1 MSLSPEGMRIAAKA
15 GLVDTQPPADQDTWL
30 ALLTGIVG
38 SHAYGLSGPESDVD
52 RMTVSM
58 APAVDFFGFN
68 PPVGRSGTRV
78 QHEPEDHVT
87 HELGKFCSL
96 ALKCNPS
103 ILELLWLPEHEWVA
117 PIGRELIDMRGAFL
131 SRRLVKDAYLGYA
144 RAQFQRLQRR
154 EDGTFSSDTRNRTL
168 KHARHL
174 IRLAEQGMSL
184 YLTSTMTVRVPNRE
198 RLFALSEEFVEDPRK
213 AGDYLDQIVQFY
225 DDEKTSLPEHPDTKR
240 VETWLKAVRLRSIT
254 DTSPV
259 KRPV

>member
-1 MSLSPEGMRIAAKA
+1 MSPAEVWKRGEEV
-15 GLVDTQPPADQDTWL
+15 GLADKQPPADKDTWI
-30 ALLTGIVG
+30 ALLTGVVG
-38 SHAYGLSGPESDVD
+38 SHAYGLNGPESDVD
-52 RMTVSM
+52 RMTVAL
-58 APAVDFFGFN
+58 APSEDFFGFH
-68 PPVGRSGTRV
+68 PPVNRSGTRV

-103 ILELLWLPEHEWVA
+103 ILELLWLPEHEWVH
-117 PIGRELIDMRGAFL
+117 PVGQQLIDIRGAFL

-184 YLTSTMTVRVPNRE
+184 YLTSTMTVRVHDRE
-198 RLFALSEEFVEDPRK
+198 RLFRLSEEFVADPRK
-213 AGDYLDQIVQFY
+213 AEVYLNDIVQFY
-225 DDEKTSLPEHPDTKR
+225 DDDKTSLPEEPDAGPI
-240 VETWLKAVRLRSIT
+240 EEWLKAVRMSAVLG
-254 DTSPV
+254 PP
-259 KRPV
+259 RPVYLFT

>member
-1 MSLSPEGMRIAAKA
+1 MSPAEVWKRGEEA
-15 GLVDTQPPADQDTWL
+15 GLADKQPPADQDTWL
-30 ALLTGIVG
+30 ALLTGVVG

-58 APAVDFFGFN
+58 APAADFFGFN
-68 PPVGRSGTRV
+68 PPAGRSGTRV

-103 ILELLWLPEHEWVA
+103 ILELLWLGEYEWVA
-117 PIGRELIDMRGAFL
+117 PIGQELIDMRQAFL

-144 RAQFQRLQRR
+144 RAQFTRLQRR
-154 EDGTFSSDTRNRTL
+154 ENGTFSSDTRNRTL

-184 YLTSTMTVRVPNRE
+184 YLTGTMTVRVHDRE
-198 RLFALSEEFVEDPRK
+198 RIFELSERFVEDP
-213 AGDYLDQIVQFY
+213 AQASLYLDDIVQFY
-225 DDEKTSLPEHPDTKR
+225 DDGKTPLPEEPATAE
-240 VETWLKAVRLRSIT
+240 VEIWLKETRLRAIRS
-254 DTSPV
+254 V
-259 KRPV
+259 LCR